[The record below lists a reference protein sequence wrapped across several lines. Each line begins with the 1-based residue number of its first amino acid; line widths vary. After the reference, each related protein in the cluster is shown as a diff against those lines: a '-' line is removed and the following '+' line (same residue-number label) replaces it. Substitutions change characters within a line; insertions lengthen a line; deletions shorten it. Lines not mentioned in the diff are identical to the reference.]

1 MLSDEYRYKLLRLLE
16 KEPQLSQ
23 RELASQLGL
32 SLGKVNYCVQSLIEK
47 GLIKARNFR
56 NSQNKMAYMYYLTPK
71 GIQDKARVTVR
82 FLQRKMTEYE
92 QLKNE
97 IEELRREAAG
107 RGGRRGAGA
116 MAGRGWRDIL
126 VRYKQTVMGIAWAVL
141 RPLLAA
147 VVFTVVF
154 GKLANLPS
162 DGVPYPLLVMVAVL
176 PWQFFAD
183 GLAEAGTR

>member
-97 IEELRREAAG
+97 S
-107 RGGRRGAGA
+107 GGRRGEG
-116 MAGRGWRDIL
+116 AGRGAR
-126 VRYKQTVMGIAWAVL
+126 REQGPM
-141 RPLLAA
+141 
-147 VVFTVVF
+147 
-154 GKLANLPS
+154 PS
-162 DGVPYPLLVMVAVL
+162 
-176 PWQFFAD
+176 
-183 GLAEAGTR
+183 RR